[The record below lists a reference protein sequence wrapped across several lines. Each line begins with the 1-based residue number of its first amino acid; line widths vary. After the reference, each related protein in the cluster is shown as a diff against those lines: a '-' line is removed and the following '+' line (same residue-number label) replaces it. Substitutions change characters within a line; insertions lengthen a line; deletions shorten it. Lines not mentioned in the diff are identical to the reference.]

1 MTGPTDPTKRTATAP
16 AGAHEGSV
24 LLFNCFDV
32 APDRDDAFTSLWTS
46 TSGYFRAQPGF
57 AGLRLHRAVSPDA
70 RYRFINVATWDSAEE
85 FYAAHQGDEF
95 FKAVGQPG
103 WEEFPS
109 SPALYEIVTEDAR

>member
-1 MTGPTDPTKRTATAP
+1 MTDTTDPTKRIATAP
-16 AGAHEGSV
+16 EGPHDGAV

-32 APDRDDAFTSLWTS
+32 TPSRDDAFTSLWTS

-57 AGLRLHRAVSPDA
+57 ASLRLHRAVSPDA
-70 RYRFINVATWDSAEE
+70 RYRFINVATWDSAQE

-95 FKAVGQPG
+95 FKAVTQPG

-109 SPALYEIVTEDAR
+109 SPALYEVVVTHNR

>member
-1 MTGPTDPTKRTATAP
+1 MTMASDPNKRTATAP
-16 AGAHEGSV
+16 EGPHEGRV

-32 APDRDDAFTSLWTS
+32 DPGREDAFTELWTA

-57 AGLRLHRAVSPDA
+57 MGLRLHRAVSPDA
-70 RYRFINVATWDSAEE
+70 RYRFINVATWASAQD

-95 FKAVGQPG
+95 FKAVSQPG

-109 SPALYEIVTEDAR
+109 SPALYEVVTQDAR